1 MRSWPTANPGR
12 TLPIKQ
18 DIAYGGSVTE
28 PAPEPTLAD
37 VLAAVNALALKVDG
51 IDNKTDDIALAMSD
65 GFGHVMTEISGVKAD
80 VAAAEDRLRG
90 EIQATEADL
99 ASRIGA
105 VQNVLRTLKA
115 DLAAHVNDPD
125 AHRPHAA

>member
-1 MRSWPTANPGR
+1 MGCDQRQVRLYVVG
-12 TLPIKQ
+12 
-18 DIAYGGSVTE
+18 VTE
-28 PAPEPTLAD
+28 ATPEPTLAD
-37 VLAAVNALALKVDG
+37 VLAAINALASKVEG
-51 IDNKTDDIALAMSD
+51 IDNKTDDIALAMSE

-80 VAAAEDRLRG
+80 VAATEDRLRG

-105 VQNVLRTLKA
+105 VQDVLRTLKA

>member
-1 MRSWPTANPGR
+1 MGCDQPQVRLYVVG
-12 TLPIKQ
+12 
-18 DIAYGGSVTE
+18 VTE
-28 PAPEPTLAD
+28 PTPEPTLAD
-37 VLAAVNALALKVDG
+37 VLAAITAQGEVLAALTLKVEG

-80 VAAAEDRLRG
+80 VAATEDRLRG

-105 VQNVLRTLKA
+105 VQDVLRTLKA
-115 DLAAHVNDPD
+115 DLAAHVNDPN

>member
-1 MRSWPTANPGR
+1 MVAVTV
-12 TLPIKQ
+12 LV
-18 DIAYGGSVTE
+18 VTE
-28 PAPEPTLAD
+28 PTPEPTLAD
-37 VLAAVNALALKVDG
+37 VLAAIQAQGEALTALSLKVEG

-80 VAAAEDRLRG
+80 VAATEDRLRG

-105 VQNVLRTLKA
+105 VQDVLRTLKA
-115 DLAAHVNDPD
+115 DLAAHVNDPN